1 MREEGVI
8 RFDLEFTA
16 VSPVTIPA
24 LDELN
29 AWRRILRQLGL
40 IGQDPSRYGGYGFGN
55 ISRRLPLFT
64 L

>member
-16 VSPVTIPA
+16 APPVTIPG

-40 IGQDPSRYGGYGFGN
+40 IGQDPDRYGGYGFGN
-55 ISRRLPLFT
+55 LD
-64 L
+64 